1 MLETLRHKNE
11 LPMYYPMVQVNNL
24 RKRFGKTVALQEINL
39 SVAAGSVLGVLGPN
53 GAGKTTTINCLT
65 TLLKPDAGQ
74 ATIAGYDVITQ
85 PAAVRSLIGVTGQF
99 AAVDEELT
107 ARENLILFGR
117 LMRLSAA
124 EAARRATELLE
135 QFGLLADGKRRV
147 KEFSGGMRRRLDL
160 AVSIVAEPLVLFL
173 DEPTTGL
180 DPRSR
185 RQLWDV
191 VRELKARGITIF
203 LTTQYLEEADELA
216 DRIVVIDQGTIIAEG
231 TANELKN
238 KVGGTFCD
246 LQLADPTDEP
256 KILEALS
263 DLGDISGNGTL
274 TLLAPDGVAT
284 LTEVV
289 RRADAVGV
297 VLADISLRRPT
308 LDDVFFALTGQT
320 TEEVKGKND

>member
-1 MLETLRHKNE
+1 MSLKFATTQSRVLQTGVFEWVNSGAKLNFNFMVETLRHKNE

-65 TLLKPDAGQ
+65 TLLKPDGGQ

-107 ARENLILFGR
+107 ARENLVLFGR

-180 DPRSR
+180 DPRRPPTTLGCGARTEIAGYNYISHNSVFR
-185 RQLWDV
+185 R
-191 VRELKARGITIF
+191 G
-203 LTTQYLEEADELA
+203 
-216 DRIVVIDQGTIIAEG
+216 
-231 TANELKN
+231 
-238 KVGGTFCD
+238 
-246 LQLADPTDEP
+246 
-256 KILEALS
+256 
-263 DLGDISGNGTL
+263 
-274 TLLAPDGVAT
+274 
-284 LTEVV
+284 
-289 RRADAVGV
+289 
-297 VLADISLRRPT
+297 
-308 LDDVFFALTGQT
+308 
-320 TEEVKGKND
+320 